1 MYTFDKVL
9 AFVNTK
15 LINIFYNQGEDTMKN
30 IRSIKFTACM
40 LVICMMIS
48 MFPGNLLAL
57 TDDSTAT
64 AENEALTT
72 ATEEKS
78 LADEILEPIIVS
90 EDITKR
96 GENEKHFLCDD
107 GSYIAVSYPQAVH
120 EQVDGEWVDIEYDV
134 KKDGNGISPVDDTI
148 KVKFANNTN
157 SAKLVKLES
166 GDYKISWTVEAEN
179 ENGDATEK
187 VKLSKESKAA
197 LKTSKE
203 LLKDKKE
210 KIKNNAKHTV
220 EEVFDIKKNTKKS
233 IEAQKNSNKE
243 KLKETD
249 IVLSANEAIQ
259 SYNCDYIQSI
269 LFAQSNIE
277 YVGAFGEGTTL
288 RYILSSGKIN
298 EEVVL
303 ESYNGF
309 KSYSMVID
317 TDGLI
322 PKKDEYGRVA
332 LTDNDGK
339 TIMLIKAPYMYDAN
353 DIISEDIEVTVTQE
367 NKKEWEITYTPDV
380 EWLLDKERIYPV
392 VIDPIVTTQNYAQV
406 DQLDTYVRSTQTAPY
421 NESLPN
427 LYMGYYGGENWA
439 YWGIENLPGMGS
451 ITTVTGASF
460 NLRLLNGTTTMG
472 RIGLYLVRSAITTST
487 MQWSNKPSLGTKLGE
502 ISTVPGDLW
511 LRYSSNEL
519 GYNLKNY
526 YRVHRTNFGFA
537 LKYESQINDWNQVYS
552 SDYTGNG
559 GANIPYLE
567 VRYITNFE
575 AVTEGTYYIQNVN
588 TGKYL
593 CASGSSVYLSEYGNG
608 GTAVK
613 WTIQQNSYYTDSY
626 NILPNG
632 NTSLGLYFDMDNGTI
647 TLPAKASDG
656 FGRWQF
662 EKLENGSYL
671 IMSAGRPWMSLTG
684 SGTSVY
690 PYATNTGSSQQW
702 QITTTPPQAYSQAI
716 ESGLYYIKNLY
727 ENKYLTHDT
736 KIEVNDYAA
745 SSAQRWRVFK
755 NTDNTYT
762 IYPEDDL
769 SCGIGIYG
777 GLAVDEQVLS
787 CSVGN
792 PIATQKMYLIDQG
805 NGSYSLVPA
814 TNSIYRVGVYT
825 DMSETKTIG
834 GVAQTMLQ
842 NKTACLELNSSSNTQ
857 KWVFEATTD
866 KKAVILIHGRA
877 SNSDGCWGAVN
888 NIAVGENDHY
898 NASGTLDGDSYTLFE
913 DQYINSVYGTHEE
926 GGNLAYYLKQQGY
939 IENINFFVFNYPN
952 EDIVKNSA
960 MKLQAYI
967 NNLIF
972 YAKTYGSTEMRH
984 AFGIHGDSYSFN
996 IVGHSMGGLVARYY
1010 IENLYNDDHVEKLI
1024 TINTPHWGS
1033 GYADLSN
1040 ITEIMH
1046 VLCDHD
1052 LDRNSAM
1059 YGGNNTVEGDC
1070 DDYEPYSFSF
1080 TDTLNY
1086 SNDRSTKYYAIAGVD
1101 FNAGI
1106 INQNDYAFEIP
1117 TTFTTFTQIETFLK
1131 NYNAALDMDVQKKGD
1146 NIVGFMSQIG
1156 WQENSNGDAPNK
1168 KIAMEKIYVNF
1179 DTNGGNSMLSMLHSK
1194 MQHRT
1199 EVMSKVFE
1207 YLQE

>member
-1 MYTFDKVL
+1 
-9 AFVNTK
+9 
-15 LINIFYNQGEDTMKN
+15 
-30 IRSIKFTACM
+30 
-40 LVICMMIS
+40 
-48 MFPGNLLAL
+48 L
-57 TDDSTAT
+57 TDDI
-64 AENEALTT
+64 AESAETEQAVTP

-96 GENEKHFLCDD
+96 GEHEKHFLCDD

-134 KKDGNGISPVDDTI
+134 TADGNGISPVDDTI

-179 ENGDATEK
+179 ENGDITEK
-187 VKLSKESKAA
+187 VKLSKDSKAT

-220 EEVFDIKKNTKKS
+220 EEVFDIKNNAKKT
-233 IEAQKNSNKE
+233 IE
-243 KLKETD
+243 KLKTADTDVLKNNET
-249 IVLSANEAIQ
+249 VLSTNEAIQ
-259 SYNCDYIQSI
+259 SYNCDRIQSI

-277 YVGAFGEGTTL
+277 YVGAFGEGTAL
-288 RYILSSGKIN
+288 RYIMSTGNIN

-322 PKKDEYGRVA
+322 PVKDEFGRIELV
-332 LTDNDGK
+332 DKNENV
-339 TIMLIKAPYMYDAN
+339 IMMIKAPYMYDAN

-367 NKKEWEITYTPDV
+367 SKKEWRITYTPDK
-380 EWLLDKERIYPV
+380 EWLTDKERKYPV
-392 VIDPIVTTQNYAQV
+392 VIDPTVTTANYAQTNL
-406 DQLDTYVRSTQTAPY
+406 LDTYVRSTQTAPY
-421 NESLPN
+421 NNSSPH
-427 LYMGYYGGENWA
+427 LYVGYNGGENWT
-439 YWGIENLPGMGS
+439 YWGVKNLPGMNS
-451 ITTVTGASF
+451 VTTVTGASF
-460 NLRLLNGTTTMG
+460 NIRLLNGTSTMG
-472 RIGLYLVRSAITTST
+472 RIGLYFVSSAITTST
-487 MQWSNKPSLGTKLGE
+487 MQWSNKPSIGTKLGE
-502 ISTVPGDLW
+502 ISTIPGDLW

-519 GYNLKNY
+519 GDKLRTY
-526 YRVHRTNFGFA
+526 YRANWTDFGFA
-537 LKYESQINDWNQVYS
+537 LKYEAQINDWNQFYS

-567 VRYITNFE
+567 VRYTTNFE
-575 AVTEGTYYIQNVN
+575 AVTEGTYYIQNVY

-593 CASGSSVYLSEYGNG
+593 CASGSSVYLSDYGNG

-613 WTIQQNSYYTDSY
+613 WTVQKNAYYPSTY
-626 NILPNG
+626 NIVPNG
-632 NTSLGLYFDMDNGTI
+632 NTSLGLYFNMDYGTI

-662 EKLENGSYL
+662 EKLDNGMYL
-671 IMSAGRPWMSLTG
+671 ILSAGRPWMSLTG

-690 PYATNTGSSQQW
+690 PYATHTGTSQQW

-727 ENKYLTHDT
+727 ENKYLTYDT

-745 SSAQRWRVFK
+745 SSAQRWQVLK

-762 IYPEDDL
+762 IYPEDD
-769 SCGIGIYG
+769 SNYGIGVYG

-792 PIATQKMYLIDQG
+792 PIASQKMYLIDQG

-834 GVAQTMLQ
+834 GVAQTMVQ

-866 KKAVILIHGRA
+866 KKAVILIHGRV
-877 SNSDGCWGAVN
+877 SNSLGCWGASN
-888 NIAVGENDHY
+888 SIKLGDNDHY
-898 NASGTLDGDSYTLFE
+898 AININGTSIGDIPKLYTDVNSQWLTGQTLDNNISVGAVFNEGYDNGELVSAQ
-913 DQYINSVYGTHEE
+913 DNSDHE
-926 GGNLAYYLKQQGY
+926 GNLAYHLKQQGY
-939 IENINFFVFNYPN
+939 IENVNLFVFNYPN
-952 EDIVKNSA
+952 EDVVKNSA
-960 MKLQAYI
+960 LKLQAYVS
-967 NNLIF
+967 NLIS
-972 YAKTYGSTEMRH
+972 YVKTSGSSEMKH
-984 AFGIHGDSYSFN
+984 AFGIHGDDYSFN

-1010 IENLYNDDHVEKLI
+1010 IENLYNDEYVEKLV
-1024 TINTPHWGS
+1024 TIDTPHWGS
-1033 GYADLSN
+1033 GYADVSN
-1040 ITEIMH
+1040 DTEIKH

-1059 YGGNNTVEGDC
+1059 YGGNNPVDGDC

-1080 TDTLNY
+1080 TNSLNY

-1101 FNAGI
+1101 FKTNI
-1106 INQNDYAFEIP
+1106 IDQNDYAFEIP

-1156 WQENSNGDAPNK
+1156 WQENPNGDEPIK
-1168 KIAMEKIYVNF
+1168 KIAMEKIFVNF
-1179 DTNGGNSMLSMLHSK
+1179 DTNGGIGTDDFIEMVHHFHGKN
-1194 MQHRT
+1194 QHRT
-1199 EVMSKVFE
+1199 EVITKVFE

>member
-1 MYTFDKVL
+1 MKKSNFKFYKIT
-9 AFVNTK
+9 AF
-15 LINIFYNQGEDTMKN
+15 
-30 IRSIKFTACM
+30 M

-48 MFPGNLLAL
+48 ILPGNIIAL
-57 TDDSTAT
+57 TDDSAQST
-64 AENEALTT
+64 ENEQAVTPV
-72 ATEEKS
+72 TEEKS
-78 LADEILEPIIVS
+78 LADEILEQIIVS

-134 KKDGNGISPVDDTI
+134 ERDSNGISPVDDTI

-269 LFAQSNIE
+269 LFEQSNIE
-277 YVGAFGEGTTL
+277 YGGAFGEGTTL

-298 EEVVL
+298 EEVIL
-303 ESYNGF
+303 EAYNGF

-322 PKKDEYGRVA
+322 PKKDEYGRVS
-332 LTDNDGK
+332 LTDKDGK

-367 NKKEWEITYTPDV
+367 NKKEWRITYTPDV

-472 RIGLYLVRSAITTST
+472 RIGLYLVSSDINTYT
-487 MQWSNKPSLGTKLGE
+487 MQWSNKPSIGTKLGE

-519 GYNLKNY
+519 GDNLRTY
-526 YRVHRTNFGFA
+526 YRVHRTDFGFA
-537 LKYESQINDWNQVYS
+537 LKYEEQINDWNQVYS
-552 SDYTGNG
+552 SDYLGNG

-567 VRYITNFE
+567 VRYTTNFE
-575 AVTEGTYYIQNVN
+575 TMTEGTYYIQNVY
-588 TGKYL
+588 TSKYL
-593 CASGSSVYLSEYGNG
+593 CASGSSVYLSDYGNG
-608 GTAVK
+608 GTALQ
-613 WTIQQNSYYTDSY
+613 WTVQKNSYFTYSY
-626 NILPNG
+626 DIIPNVD
-632 NTSLGLYFDMDNGTI
+632 TSLVLYFNMDYGTI
-647 TLPAKASDG
+647 TLPPKISDG

-662 EKLENGSYL
+662 ERLDNGSYL

-690 PYATNTGSSQQW
+690 PSVTNTDTPHQW
-702 QITTTPPQAYSQAI
+702 RITTTPPPAYSQAI
-716 ESGLYYIKNLY
+716 DTGLYYIKNLY

-736 KIEVNDYAA
+736 KAEVN
-745 SSAQRWRVFK
+745 
-755 NTDNTYT
+755 
-762 IYPEDDL
+762 
-769 SCGIGIYG
+769 
-777 GLAVDEQVLS
+777 
-787 CSVGN
+787 
-792 PIATQKMYLIDQG
+792 
-805 NGSYSLVPA
+805 SYS
-814 TNSIYRVGVYT
+814 
-825 DMSETKTIG
+825 
-834 GVAQTMLQ
+834 
-842 NKTACLELNSSSNTQ
+842 C
-857 KWVFEATTD
+857 
-866 KKAVILIHGRA
+866 
-877 SNSDGCWGAVN
+877 
-888 NIAVGENDHY
+888 
-898 NASGTLDGDSYTLFE
+898 
-913 DQYINSVYGTHEE
+913 
-926 GGNLAYYLKQQGY
+926 
-939 IENINFFVFNYPN
+939 
-952 EDIVKNSA
+952 
-960 MKLQAYI
+960 
-967 NNLIF
+967 
-972 YAKTYGSTEMRH
+972 
-984 AFGIHGDSYSFN
+984 
-996 IVGHSMGGLVARYY
+996 
-1010 IENLYNDDHVEKLI
+1010 
-1024 TINTPHWGS
+1024 
-1033 GYADLSN
+1033 
-1040 ITEIMH
+1040 
-1046 VLCDHD
+1046 
-1052 LDRNSAM
+1052 
-1059 YGGNNTVEGDC
+1059 
-1070 DDYEPYSFSF
+1070 
-1080 TDTLNY
+1080 
-1086 SNDRSTKYYAIAGVD
+1086 
-1101 FNAGI
+1101 
-1106 INQNDYAFEIP
+1106 
-1117 TTFTTFTQIETFLK
+1117 
-1131 NYNAALDMDVQKKGD
+1131 NAAG
-1146 NIVGFMSQIG
+1146 
-1156 WQENSNGDAPNK
+1156 
-1168 KIAMEKIYVNF
+1168 
-1179 DTNGGNSMLSMLHSK
+1179 SK
-1194 MQHRT
+1194 
-1199 EVMSKVFE
+1199 
-1207 YLQE
+1207 LLI